1 MINFNNKQEVAS
13 ILQFTNVNPTLTKE
27 ELIDPLE
34 LCKKYGFN
42 AAMIPPCYVSFAK
55 SYLKDTNIKVASIIN
70 FPTANDSLAMKMAA
84 LKELIKDG
92 VDEFDFPPNP
102 GYLMGGQEDLY
113 FQEMKQIVDYSH
125 KHGVQ
130 VKVMLELGF
139 LNNQQKI
146 KAVELACK
154 ANVDWIKNSSGWGP
168 GGSAATVED
177 VELIKANMFGNSK
190 IKVSG
195 KVNSLEKLKAL
206 IDAGASLAGT
216 SSAILII
223 EGLVGDSSAY

>member
-1 MINFNNKQEVAS
+1 MIDFNDRKQVAS
-13 ILQFTNVNPTLTKE
+13 VLQFTNVQPTLTKE
-27 ELIDPLE
+27 GLIEHLE
-34 LCKKYGFN
+34 LCKKYEFN

-55 SYLKDTNIKVASIIN
+55 SYLKDTPIKVASILN

-102 GYLMGGQEDLY
+102 GYLIGNQEDLY
-113 FQEMKQIVDYSH
+113 FEELTQIIEYSH
-125 KHGVQ
+125 AHNVQ
-130 VKVMLELGF
+130 VKVMLEFGF
-139 LNNQQKI
+139 LNEKQKI
-146 KAVELACK
+146 RAVELACK

-177 VELIKANMFGNSK
+177 VTLIKKHLSGNSK

-195 KVNSLEKLKAL
+195 KVNSLDKLKSL
-206 IDAGASLAGT
+206 MEAGAALAGT
-216 SSAILII
+216 SSAIKIV
-223 EGLVGDSSAY
+223 EGLVGDEAAY